1 MNFQVSGEVLRILPV
16 VSGTT
21 QKGYDFKKQTI
32 VLRAFD
38 KEQHIIALEVR
49 GKRVDEYDYLKAGD
63 QITALFE
70 IESRSY
76 QNKEGKECFSSNI
89 EAYYIRDYVGNPSD
103 EQLLNDQV
111 AMVANSTQVRR

>member
-1 MNFQVSGEVLRILPV
+1 MNFQVNGEVLRILPV

-38 KEQHIIALEVR
+38 KEQHIIALEIR

-89 EAYYIRDYVGNPSD
+89 EAYLIRSYVENAS
-103 EQLLNDQV
+103 EAQLIQDQMAAV
-111 AMVANSTQVRR
+111 AHSMQAQ

>member
-38 KEQHIIALEVR
+38 KEQHIIALDIR
-49 GKRVDEYDYLKAGD
+49 GKRVDEYDYLKAGN

-70 IESRSY
+70 IDSRSY
-76 QNKEGKECFSSNI
+76 TDKEGTERFSSTI
-89 EAYYIRDYVGNPSD
+89 EAYYIRDYVGNPND
-103 EQLLNDQV
+103 EILLQDRV
-111 AMVANSTQVRR
+111 ASVVHSASVR